1 MKVFSVL
8 GYTASGK
15 TTTIEKI
22 ITELKKRRYTVGTVK
37 DIHFEQFGID
47 TEGTNTH
54 RHRAAGA
61 DLVTARGLHE
71 TDVLYDKRLNVY
83 EIAKFYDTDFL
94 ILEGFYD
101 ANVPSIITADSFED
115 LDERL
120 DGTSFAISGKIAD
133 TIDEYKGCPA
143 ISALQD
149 VSSLVDLIVE
159 KTFRLLPDFDPKCCR
174 ACGYTCK
181 EMCSLIVKGEKD
193 REDCVIDKAGIKLKI
208 DGHDIP
214 MVPFVQKLLENAI
227 VGVVSELEGYD
238 SSASI
243 SVEFGMT
250 KVLEDSDE

>member
-54 RHRAAGA
+54 RHRVAGA
-61 DLVTARGLHE
+61 DLVTARGIHE
-71 TDVLYDKRLNVY
+71 TDVLYDRRLSVY

-101 ANVPSIITADSFED
+101 ANVPSIITADSYKD

-120 DGTSFAISGKIAD
+120 DGRSFAISGKIAD
-133 TIDEYKGCPA
+133 TIDEYKGYPA

-149 VSSLVDLIVE
+149 VSMLVDLIVE
-159 KTFRLLPDFDPKCCR
+159 KTFRLLPDFDPKCCQ

-181 EMCSLIVKGEKD
+181 EMCGLIVSGEKK
-193 REDCVIDKAGIKLKI
+193 REDCVIDKSEIKLKI
-208 DGHDIP
+208 DDNEIK

-227 VGVVSELEGYD
+227 RGVVSELEGYERN
-238 SSASI
+238 ASI
-243 SVEFGMT
+243 SVELGMSKALGT
-250 KVLEDSDE
+250 DNE